1 MRTPNGIECAYFYG
15 NYFRGRNVE
24 ECRLIGKQAPPRNWT
39 PKLCL
44 TCPVPGILRANAC
57 PNMTLRAEVQSRL
70 LGLSKV
76 VKVSA
81 YCTMSKQTVD
91 EPHVGCGQCH
101 PLPPE
106 FGGGES

>member
-1 MRTPNGIECAYFYG
+1 
-15 NYFRGRNVE
+15 
-24 ECRLIGKQAPPRNWT
+24 
-39 PKLCL
+39 
-44 TCPVPGILRANAC
+44 
-57 PNMTLRAEVQSRL
+57 MTLRAVVQSRL

-81 YCTMSKQTVD
+81 YCTLSKQTVD

-106 FGGGES
+106 FVGEEA